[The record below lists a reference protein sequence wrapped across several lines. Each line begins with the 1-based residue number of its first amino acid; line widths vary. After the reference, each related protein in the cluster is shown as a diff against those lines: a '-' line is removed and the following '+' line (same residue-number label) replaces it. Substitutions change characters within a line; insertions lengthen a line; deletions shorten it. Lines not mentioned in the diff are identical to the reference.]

1 MTQKHHPRIERLRKR
16 MIQWNAKRVGSNGSC
31 VLGIIVGTKG
41 GDPKDRIQKKAGR
54 NPLLWVWWGWSVM
67 FTNLFDWEVEVR
79 CSRKVVSFFHH
90 HQTHICKDLAT
101 DSVDFS
107 VFTAITRG
115 QTFPSGWLGFCSCV
129 LAAKNLWVS
138 FISYHFHWNN
148 GTICNSKIFPNKQLD
163 HGHPSQGRETTRATS
178 TWWEAWLLQITTV
191 IIIRPTP
198 LKLNSSPLKNDGWK
212 TILSFWDC
220 KCSGAML
227 I

>member
-1 MTQKHHPRIERLRKR
+1 MTPKHHPRIERLRKR

-138 FISYHFHWNN
+138 FISYHTEPFA
-148 GTICNSKIFPNKQLD
+148 TPKFSPTNSWTMDTLPKEERQRERPPPD
-163 HGHPSQGRETTRATS
+163 ERHGFY
-178 TWWEAWLLQITTV
+178 
-191 IIIRPTP
+191 
-198 LKLNSSPLKNDGWK
+198 K
-212 TILSFWDC
+212 
-220 KCSGAML
+220 
-227 I
+227 